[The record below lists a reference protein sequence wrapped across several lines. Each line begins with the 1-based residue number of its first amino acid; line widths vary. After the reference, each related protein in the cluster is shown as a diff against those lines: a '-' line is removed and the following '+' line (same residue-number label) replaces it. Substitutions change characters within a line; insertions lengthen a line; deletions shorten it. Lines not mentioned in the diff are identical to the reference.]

1 MKAIPWVPRH
11 QLARDHRWS
20 TTSNVIARV
29 KIANNK
35 LTTQKMPANDR
46 HCPHGKPS
54 DDQSIVVLRS
64 HRPSQANPSA
74 IHPGVKSP

>member
-1 MKAIPWVPRH
+1 MKAIPLVPRH

-20 TTSNVIARV
+20 TTSNMIARV

-35 LTTQKMPANDR
+35 LTTQRIPAIDR
-46 HCPHGKPS
+46 RWPHSNPS

-64 HRPSQANPSA
+64 YQPSKATPTT
-74 IHPGVKSP
+74 IHPGVQSP